1 MCGGSTSVKLLN
13 GDRVLYSKFEA
24 DKTKINSAHLS
35 STYLIRWKAFELSDD
50 PSRNRRGTS
59 ILVLSS
65 TSGGIM
71 KVIMT
76 VSRSD
81 ESRRKSTERHDVIY
95 GMDIF

>member
-1 MCGGSTSVKLLN
+1 MT
-13 GDRVLYSKFEA
+13 
-24 DKTKINSAHLS
+24 
-35 STYLIRWKAFELSDD
+35 
-50 PSRNRRGTS
+50 RRETDVVP

-81 ESRRKSTERHDVIY
+81 ESRRKSTERRDVIY